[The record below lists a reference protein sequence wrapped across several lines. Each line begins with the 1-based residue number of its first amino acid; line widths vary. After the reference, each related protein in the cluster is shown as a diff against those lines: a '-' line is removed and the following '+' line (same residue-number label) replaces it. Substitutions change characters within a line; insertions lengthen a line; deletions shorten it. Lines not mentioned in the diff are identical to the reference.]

1 MKKKWP
7 ALSSAAGKIRKGF
20 TVWFIVIIACSVG
33 FHAGVQLVLA
43 DMGLLGEVDSVAKA
57 APMLLTSLVILPFGA
72 GVGIL
77 LLRYPMRPIKQLIQA
92 MNRLAQGHFEERL
105 AFPQKGP
112 MQELANTFNTLAC
125 ELENTEML
133 RADFVNNF
141 SHEFKTPIVSIHG
154 FASLLQKEKLTPAQR
169 EWVNVI
175 ADESMRLANM
185 ATNVLNLTKVEN
197 QQILTNLQY
206 FNLSEQLRKC
216 ILLLEKKWSEKG
228 LFFDTQMDEFFLSG
242 DPELL
247 QQVWVNLLDNAIKFS
262 PVGGQIALEMEQ
274 EPENIRVL
282 LRNHGPEIPPEDQK
296 RLFDKFWQGDSS
308 HAAQGTGIGLALVKT
323 IVELHKGQ
331 VTVQSGPDETVFVV
345 TLPRQA

>member
-1 MKKKWP
+1 MKKKWS
-7 ALSSAAGKIRKGF
+7 ALSSAAGKIREGF
-20 TVWFIVIIACSVG
+20 AIWVIVIIACSVG

-43 DMGLLGEVDSVAKA
+43 DMGLLGEVDSAAKA
-57 APMLLTSLVILPFGA
+57 VPVLLTSLVILPFGA
-72 GVGIL
+72 GVGVL

-105 AFPQKGP
+105 VFPQKGP
-112 MQELANTFNTLAC
+112 MQELADTFNTLAS

-133 RADFVNNF
+133 RSDFVNNF

-154 FASLLQKEKLTPAQR
+154 FASLLQKENLTPAQR
-169 EWVNVI
+169 EWVDVI

-185 ATNVLNLTKVEN
+185 ATNVLNLTRVEN
-197 QQILTNLQY
+197 QQILTNLQR

-228 LFFDTQMDEFFLSG
+228 LSFDAQMDEVFLSG

-247 QQVWVNLLDNAIKFS
+247 QQVWVNLLDNAIRFS
-262 PVGGQIALEMEQ
+262 PVGGQIAVEVEQ
-274 EPENIRVL
+274 EAEEIRVL
-282 LRNHGPEIPPEDQK
+282 VRNHGPEIPPEDQK

-331 VTVQSGPDETVFVV
+331 VTVHSEPAETTFTVA
-345 TLPRQA
+345 LPRRA